1 MITLRVLGKYDG
13 RIILQLFRFCLVG
26 GLATIIHWCSSSYLY
41 KYSVLSLNLSIFFGW
56 FFAALFSFFGH
67 YYLTFMNSSK
77 GGWIVFWRFLMMSV
91 LGVLVGQFIANIGSK
106 WPDYYQYSI
115 AIAAIFPAFVS
126 FIVGKL
132 WIFK

>member
-1 MITLRVLGKYDG
+1 MIVLRVLGKFDR

-26 GLATIIHWCSSSYLY
+26 GLATIVHWSSSFFLY
-41 KYSVLSLNLSIFFGW
+41 KYSGLSLSLSIFVGW
-56 FFAALFSFFGH
+56 LFAALFSFFGH
-67 YYLTFMNSSK
+67 YYLTFLNSSK
-77 GGWIVFWRFLMMSV
+77 GGVIVFWRFLMMSV
-91 LGVLVGQFIANIGSK
+91 LGVLVGQLIASIGSK

-126 FIVGKL
+126 FFAGKL